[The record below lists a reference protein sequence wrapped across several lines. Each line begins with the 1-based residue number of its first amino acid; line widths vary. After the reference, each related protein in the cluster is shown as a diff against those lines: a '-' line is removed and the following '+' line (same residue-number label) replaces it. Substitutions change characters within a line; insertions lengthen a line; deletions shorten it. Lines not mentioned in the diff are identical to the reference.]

1 METALTTVPEGT
13 QPETDVTTPQPGNA
27 TSTPEFMAGPAYWRN
42 KLRPTL
48 PAQPSHED
56 RKPVLMFDVFF
67 AGAKM
72 TGRWEDEWPV
82 MTEVTFKAA
91 LSSSAS
97 IEIGGQHPD
106 GSHPRARTG
115 KE

>member
-1 METALTTVPEGT
+1 METAPTTVPEGT
-13 QPETDVTTPQPGNA
+13 QSVTDVTSPQPENA
-27 TSTPEFMAGPAYWRN
+27 PSTPEIMAGPAYWRN

-56 RKPVLMFDVFF
+56 RKPVLMFDVLF

-82 MTEVTFKAA
+82 MNEATFKVA
-91 LSSSAS
+91 LDKSAS
-97 IEIGGQHPD
+97 IEIGGQRPD